1 MALRHRACLEGD
13 DARTDRRANI
23 GATSHR
29 DIFSWQHFSSLV
41 VVTHIVYMQ
50 TTCRT
55 LPPVYLIDIPKLL
68 NQMRFWIHLGLDLQF
83 REKLNV
89 EPVPCQMNV
98 WKAGVQVENPAK
110 LVRSIV

>member
-1 MALRHRACLEGD
+1 M
-13 DARTDRRANI
+13 
-23 GATSHR
+23 
-29 DIFSWQHFSSLV
+29 
-41 VVTHIVYMQ
+41 VTHIVYMQ